1 MNDKE
6 CNLVL
11 ALVSYVVV
19 FFVGLGAGSIQ
30 REYVWKNMAVKAGAA
45 EWVASDSGSAE
56 FRWKTSA
63 AQSAE
68 GE

>member
-11 ALVSYVVV
+11 WLVSCLVV
-19 FFVGLGAGSIQ
+19 FFVGLGIGSTFTASDW
-30 REYVWKNMAVKAGAA
+30 RAMAVKANAG
-45 EWVASDSGSAE
+45 EWVAGENGYAE